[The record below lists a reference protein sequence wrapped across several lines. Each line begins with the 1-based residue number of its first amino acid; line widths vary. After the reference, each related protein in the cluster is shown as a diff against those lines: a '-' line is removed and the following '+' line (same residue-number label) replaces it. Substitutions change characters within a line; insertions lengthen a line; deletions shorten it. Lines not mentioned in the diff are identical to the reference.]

1 MVGFI
6 SLNFS
11 IISYLFIFVLLLISS
26 ILRKKDIIESIS
38 LITSSIWINISVNTL
53 LTTIERKSNIQNMS
67 YFWVEGLSYALI
79 ILFSILVSKF
89 VLPTM
94 KKKEKEYIYSM
105 VLMIGFF
112 IYQFYLVSFFPQ
124 TYIKKIGLSLMLIIV
139 GIVSFFLFRSYKK
152 EQLLTFELEKKE
164 IEEKYLMNYLNQV
177 NREYKDIRKFKHDY
191 INLLSSLEY
200 VINQGDIDS
209 IKSFYS
215 DSINPSKESM
225 KNDYSNIGTLEKIK
239 LNSLKSILAVK
250 ILQAEENNI
259 NVSLEIIDDIS
270 QKLLIKDTILIRM
283 IGIIIDNAIE
293 ETSLLDDGEIQI
305 AIFSDK
311 EYVYI
316 IVKNNVRPTIEPLH
330 VLKKEGFSTKGD
342 NRGIGLSNLQELT
355 ENNSNIM
362 LETQIKEGFF
372 IQKMMI
378 KTEELEQ

>member
-1 MVGFI
+1 M
-6 SLNFS
+6 
-11 IISYLFIFVLLLISS
+11 
-26 ILRKKDIIESIS
+26 
-38 LITSSIWINISVNTL
+38 
-53 LTTIERKSNIQNMS
+53 
-67 YFWVEGLSYALI
+67 
-79 ILFSILVSKF
+79 
-89 VLPTM
+89 
-94 KKKEKEYIYSM
+94 
-105 VLMIGFF
+105 
-112 IYQFYLVSFFPQ
+112 
-124 TYIKKIGLSLMLIIV
+124 
-139 GIVSFFLFRSYKK
+139 
-152 EQLLTFELEKKE
+152 
-164 IEEKYLMNYLNQV
+164 
-177 NREYKDIRKFKHDY
+177 
-191 INLLSSLEY
+191 
-200 VINQGDIDS
+200 
-209 IKSFYS
+209 
-215 DSINPSKESM
+215 
-225 KNDYSNIGTLEKIK
+225 EKIK

>member
-1 MVGFI
+1 
-6 SLNFS
+6 
-11 IISYLFIFVLLLISS
+11 
-26 ILRKKDIIESIS
+26 
-38 LITSSIWINISVNTL
+38 
-53 LTTIERKSNIQNMS
+53 MS

-225 KNDYSNIGTLEKIK
+225 KNDYSNIGALEKIK

-293 ETSLLDDGEIQI
+293 ETLLLDDGEIQI

-311 EYVYI
+311 EYVYL

-362 LETQIKEGFF
+362 LETQINKGFF

>member
-94 KKKEKEYIYSM
+94 KKNEKEYTYSM

-293 ETSLLDDGEIQI
+293 ETSLLDNGEIQI

-311 EYVYI
+311 EYVYL

-372 IQKMMI
+372 IQKMII

>member
-1 MVGFI
+1 M
-6 SLNFS
+6 NFS

-38 LITSSIWINISVNTL
+38 LITSSIWINISVNIL

-225 KNDYSNIGTLEKIK
+225 KNDYSNIGALEKIK

-293 ETSLLDDGEIQI
+293 ETLLLDDGEIQI

-311 EYVYI
+311 EYVYL

-362 LETQIKEGFF
+362 LETQINKGFF

>member
-38 LITSSIWINISVNTL
+38 LITSSIWINISVNIL

-225 KNDYSNIGTLEKIK
+225 KNDYSNIGALEKIK

-293 ETSLLDDGEIQI
+293 ETLLLDDGEIQI

-311 EYVYI
+311 EYVYL

-362 LETQIKEGFF
+362 LETQINKGFF

>member
-67 YFWVEGLSYALI
+67 YFWVEALSYALI

-94 KKKEKEYIYSM
+94 KKKEKEYTYSM

-139 GIVSFFLFRSYKK
+139 SIVSFFLFRSYKK

-283 IGIIIDNAIE
+283 IGIIVDNAIE

-311 EYVYI
+311 EYVYL

>member
-94 KKKEKEYIYSM
+94 KKNEKEYTYSM

-293 ETSLLDDGEIQI
+293 ETLLLDGGEIQI

>member
-94 KKKEKEYIYSM
+94 KKNEKEYTYSM

-225 KNDYSNIGTLEKIK
+225 KNDYSNIGALEKIK

-293 ETSLLDDGEIQI
+293 ETLLLDDGEIQI

-311 EYVYI
+311 EYVYL

-362 LETQIKEGFF
+362 LETQINKGFF

>member
-94 KKKEKEYIYSM
+94 KKNEKEYTYSM

-293 ETSLLDDGEIQI
+293 ETSLLDNGEIQI